1 VKAPEDPGV
10 CENVPMGSIRIDGP
24 HFSKDDQ
31 RECAQS
37 GSRSKHRPDDPD
49 HPPNGDSDQATTEK
63 AAERATGVSD
73 AGFDQG
79 RFGDFGQV
87 HLMARKAP
95 RPYESGRLHLEASE
109 NPSDSG
115 ATDHQPENNESEA
128 DGQGLRDSLPGEDH
142 CCGGHQ
148 GQPDDQV
155 DPTGGQSRRG
165 S

>member
-1 VKAPEDPGV
+1 
-10 CENVPMGSIRIDGP
+10 M
-24 HFSKDDQ
+24 
-31 RECAQS
+31 
-37 GSRSKHRPDDPD
+37 
-49 HPPNGDSDQATTEK
+49 
-63 AAERATGVSD
+63 
-73 AGFDQG
+73 
-79 RFGDFGQV
+79 
-87 HLMARKAP
+87 
-95 RPYESGRLHLEASE
+95 HLEASE

-155 DPTGGQSRRG
+155 DPTGGHHGAGPEYLGREHVPAPNNRKMVGTCRWPGCSVRHVVGTGQTPGGNSH